1 MKKNIMRFMLFCGLL
16 LITGMNY
23 WIYNQTTSD
32 VTNLFL
38 ANIES
43 LAGEE
48 SNTMRQSTTSNDC
61 TLSRRVIKGYDS
73 QGRPNFTTITV
84 SGSVG
89 ICSGPDGACNPWPCT
104 EDLTRK

>member
-48 SNTMRQSTTSNDC
+48 SNTMRQSTTKNPCSFG
-61 TLSRRVIKGYDS
+61 RRVITGYDS
-73 QGRPNFTTITV
+73 QGRPKFTTIPV
-84 SGSVG
+84 RGSVG
-89 ICSGPDGACNPWPCT
+89 ICCGPAGVCNPWPCT
-104 EDLTRK
+104 EDLTMK